1 MSSSTSPA
9 AGSPASPAYAV
20 TSPADILSYVP
31 HALGFMPEESLVVLT
46 TSERRLGATLRVDLP
61 CSGTDRLTFAEGVL
75 SFLEGDTEADGT
87 LVLVYAGQE
96 WQRLTAPPASDTVRA
111 LEAVLGAAGLPV
123 RAGWHVS
130 HEAWRDYFCRDE
142 ECCPWPGRPLDTVT
156 DSALNAE
163 LVYGGSAFDASAP
176 AAVER
181 ATPFL
186 RSGSAGTDGARPDI
200 EEARARAGVRCAGRW
215 ADEGRFRATSAVW
228 DAVLEGTP
236 GIDVAADA
244 GLAGFLLATVE
255 SRTVRDFL
263 LVSACL
269 GSAAA
274 LQGVAA
280 SGLLRPSRSPGA
292 MAPAASPRDAGPA
305 QVPERVDLPE
315 ALRAALDHGA
325 TSSASVSVGQEED
338 PGSLGHLL
346 DEAARLYGDLL
357 AGRYAG
363 TIQWARVDAMSH
375 VLGRLARVG
384 EGESRA
390 AALTM
395 AGWFDYARG
404 RGSRAAVYL
413 DAAEQAVPGYRLA
426 RLLHELLRRGGM
438 PAWARTRRTAW
449 TVTAGQ
455 GRGTAA

>member
-1 MSSSTSPA
+1 MSSFTSPA
-9 AGSPASPAYAV
+9 AGSHASPSFAV

-87 LVLVYAGQE
+87 LVLVYSGQE

-181 ATPFL
+181 TTPFL
-186 RSGSAGTDGARPDI
+186 RTEFAATGGTHPDI
-200 EEARARAGVRCAGRW
+200 EDAQALAVARCTGRW
-215 ADEGRFRATSAVW
+215 TDEGQFRATSAVW

-244 GLAGFLLATVE
+244 GLAGFLLAAVE
-255 SRTVRDFL
+255 SRTVRDYL

-274 LQGVAA
+274 LQGAA
-280 SGLLRPSRSPGA
+280 ACGLLRPSRAQGKIT
-292 MAPAASPRDAGPA
+292 PAVSPREAGPA
-305 QVPERVDLPE
+305 QVPVRGDLPE

-325 TSSASVSVGQEED
+325 TSSASEWFGQEED
-338 PGSLGHLL
+338 PDALGRPL

-363 TIQWARVDAMSH
+363 TIEWARVDAMSH
-375 VLGRLARVG
+375 VLGRLARVA

-395 AGWFDYARG
+395 AAWFDYARG

-413 DAAEQAVPGYRLA
+413 DAAERAVPGYRLA

-449 TVTAGQ
+449 TATAGQ
-455 GRGTAA
+455 SRGTAA